1 MTPAPQTERRAGT
14 RTLRLAVRGFGHVG
28 QALAHILA
36 DRGAS
41 LEGEFGLRLV
51 LGAAS
56 DSTGAVWSENGLN
69 PLDLLQARAAG
80 GLAHLAADR
89 GRAAQNLREAAEQA
103 GCSVWVDLS
112 PTDVRTG
119 GSALADTRWALGR
132 GLHLVTANK
141 GPLAVAWGELHRLA
155 RRSGSRLKYGGAT
168 AAALPTASLAHYE
181 LAGSQVTRLEGVL
194 NGTSN
199 FILTAMGQGRD
210 YAAALAE
217 AQARGIAER
226 DPSLDVEGVDTAVKL
241 LLLCNSLFG
250 TELSLQD
257 IPRQGITGVDP
268 AKALAARRRGG
279 GLKLVAGAW
288 RDGAAESAAVRCEV
302 AVRQLPADHPLARVD
317 GTEKGIVYE
326 TDLLGRLAVIGGGS
340 GPTPAA
346 ASVLR
351 DLINLGRELTG
362 APTVGGPIEVAAIT
376 KHEGFKWVQR

>member
-1 MTPAPQTERRAGT
+1 MTPAPQAERSAGLQS
-14 RTLRLAVRGFGHVG
+14 LRLAVRGFGHVG
-28 QALAHILA
+28 QALARILA
-36 DRGAS
+36 DRGTG

-51 LGAAS
+51 VAAAS
-56 DSTGAVWSENGLN
+56 DSTGAVWSEAGLA
-69 PLDLLQARAAG
+69 PPDLLQASAAG
-80 GLAHLAADR
+80 GLSRLAP
-89 GRAAQNLREAAEQA
+89 GRAQAASSLTEAAERA

-119 GSALADTRWALGR
+119 GSALNDTRWALGR

-141 GPLAVAWGELHRLA
+141 GPLVAAWSELHRLA
-155 RRSGSRLKYGGAT
+155 RGSGSRLKYGGAT

-181 LAGSQVTRLEGVL
+181 LAGSRVTRLEGVL

-199 FILTAMGQGRD
+199 FILTAMGEGRA
-210 YAAALAE
+210 YASALAE

-250 TELSLQD
+250 TELSLAD
-257 IPRQGITGVDP
+257 IPRQGITGVELAD
-268 AKALAARRRGG
+268 ARAARRKGG
-279 GLKLVAGAW
+279 GLKLVARAW
-288 RDGAAESAAVRCEV
+288 REDAAGEPSAAVRCEV
-302 AVRQLPADHPLARVD
+302 AVRELPADHLLARVD

-351 DLINLGRELTG
+351 DLINLGRELG
-362 APTVGGPIEVAAIT
+362 LAN
-376 KHEGFKWVQR
+376 